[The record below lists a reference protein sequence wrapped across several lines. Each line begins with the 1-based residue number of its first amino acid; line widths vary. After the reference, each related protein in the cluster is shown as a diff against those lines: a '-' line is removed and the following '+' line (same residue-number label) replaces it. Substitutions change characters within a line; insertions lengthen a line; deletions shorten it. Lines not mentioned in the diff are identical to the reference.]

1 MTMTTTAS
9 PTPLRLHDPLDAVM
23 RSCLRDDAVWAEIT
37 TTPAGL
43 NQAEHWLKTTAS
55 SIDQQLSFRQDD
67 AEIWRLSPL
76 DHSAQLIEFLEWR
89 KGALYLKS
97 LCEKRLIDIKRLR
110 TADEE
115 RAEEMKVLLVRL
127 AETVVAHEGKLIGDE
142 DLYGALD
149 RLSLPGTDAPTLRE
163 YLRFR
168 VGSKD

>member
-1 MTMTTTAS
+1 MTMTTTAR
-9 PTPLRLHDPLDAVM
+9 PAPPRLQDPLDAVM
-23 RSCLRDDAVWAEIT
+23 RSCLRDDAVWAEVT

-76 DHSAQLIEFLEWR
+76 DHSTQLIEFLEWR

-115 RAEEMKVLLVRL
+115 RAEEMKSLLIRL
-127 AETVVAHEGKLIGDE
+127 AEAVVAHEDGLIGNG
-142 DLYGALD
+142 DLYGTLD
-149 RLSLPGTDAPTLRE
+149 LISLPGTDAPTLRE
-163 YLRFR
+163 YLRSR
-168 VGSKD
+168 DDSKD